1 MLSVISSVLDLAIE
15 YIPVFFLVVLVADY
29 TTKIAARKPHLKVQ
43 VELTWGEQED
53 HAISQPN
60 TPVDSVE
67 SEAKFIPNAF
77 IPNPDGFQDATPE
90 EVALVEAHS
99 AFITQYWAQQV
110 EAMEEISD
118 PWDLPSVPVQI
129 TPVVPLFCNPP
140 HLLLLPAAK
149 EPETLNWTTMT
160 SLELRQ
166 VCEKSGI
173 KWRNSH
179 GKGKHLRKAE
189 MIALFSA

>member
-1 MLSVISSVLDLAIE
+1 MLSILDLAIE
-15 YIPVFFLVVLVADY
+15 YIPVFFVFVLVADY
-29 TTKIAARKPHLKVQ
+29 ITKIAARKPHLKVQ

-67 SEAKFIPNAF
+67 SEATFIPNTF
-77 IPNPDGFQDATPE
+77 IPNPDGFQNATPE
-90 EVALVEAHS
+90 EAALVKAHS
-99 AFITQYWAQQV
+99 AFISQYWAKQQA
-110 EAMEEISD
+110 ERAAEISD
-118 PWDLPSVPVQI
+118 PWDLPSVTLLP
-129 TPVVPLFCNPP
+129 TPVTPLFCNPP

-149 EPETLNWTTMT
+149 EVLPSNWTTMT

-166 VCEKSGI
+166 ACKKSGI

-189 MIALFSA
+189 MIALLSA